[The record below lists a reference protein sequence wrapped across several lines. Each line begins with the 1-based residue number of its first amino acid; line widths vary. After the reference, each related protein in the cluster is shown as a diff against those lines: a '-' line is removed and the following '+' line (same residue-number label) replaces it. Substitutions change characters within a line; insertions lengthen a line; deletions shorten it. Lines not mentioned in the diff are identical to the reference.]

1 MGTRYRAVMVPDHR
15 AAAERLLVVAE
26 SGGLDDLCEQFGVR
40 LLSIFGSAV
49 RNDAPGAPDPQDL
62 DVAVAF
68 RPGSAGDLFGFVA
81 KLADLAGPA
90 ELDPLD
96 LDAAEPV
103 ARAEALSGMPL
114 YEDAPGAFAEA
125 RIAAL
130 LTRWDT
136 AWLRRMQLEVLAS

>member
-1 MGTRYRAVMVPDHR
+1 MRPDHR
-15 AAAERLLVVAE
+15 AAARRLVAAGE
-26 SGGLDDLCEQFGVR
+26 SGALDDLCEQFGVR
-40 LLSIFGSAV
+40 LLALFGSAV
-49 RNDAPGAPDPQDL
+49 RPDRGHPVAPRDL

-68 RPGSAGDLFGFVA
+68 RPGVAGDLFGFIDR
-81 KLADLAGPA
+81 LAVLAGPA

-103 ARAEALSGMPL
+103 ARAEALSGVPL
-114 YEDAPGAFAEA
+114 FEDVAAAFAEA

-136 AWLRRMQLEVLAS
+136 AWLRRLELERLVS